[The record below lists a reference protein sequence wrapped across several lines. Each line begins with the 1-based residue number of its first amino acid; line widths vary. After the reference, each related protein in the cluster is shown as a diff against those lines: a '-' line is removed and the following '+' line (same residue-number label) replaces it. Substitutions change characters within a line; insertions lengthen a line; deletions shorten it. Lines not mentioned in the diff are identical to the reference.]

1 MELPIDGEV
10 LVGPTGGG
18 DWSLLCEELLG
29 FGALA
34 NDKKTLVGQRILIS
48 RLVKRIAKPLPHDVT
63 EIQVHQYA
71 RYYILVLLGEKILMD
86 KSGDRVHLMFLEFL
100 RNFRDP
106 PQYSWGSG
114 CLTWL
119 YRELCRESHKDH
131 SQIGGVLQLVQYWAW
146 AKLLFLC
153 PKIEPPIQ
161 KKSFHYTFKGHE
173 LHTHFI
179 TIHSKGMSKSLIS
192 LHTHFITI
200 HSKGMNYMPISL
212 QFI

>member
-1 MELPIDGEV
+1 
-10 LVGPTGGG
+10 
-18 DWSLLCEELLG
+18 
-29 FGALA
+29 
-34 NDKKTLVGQRILIS
+34 
-48 RLVKRIAKPLPHDVT
+48 
-63 EIQVHQYA
+63 
-71 RYYILVLLGEKILMD
+71 MD

-114 CLTWL
+114 CLTRL

-200 HSKGMNYMPISL
+200 HSKGMNYIPISL
-212 QFI
+212 QFIWRAWVSHSFYYIPISLQFIHYPFRTQNNDEYSQNPCKIMMKIRA